1 MRQHSRLTSR
11 NLGRI
16 EVTEA
21 GSEAPLGHVT
31 DLSIG
36 GLGLLVSQP
45 LNEGTSYS
53 LCLHVP
59 DHRDIL
65 YQVPVEVTCRWVRRG
80 RRRDTYEVGFSL
92 DQPSQAFN
100 DLVAQL
106 LPRRR

>member
-1 MRQHSRLTSR
+1 MRQHSRLSFR
-11 NLGRI
+11 HLGRI

-21 GSEAPLGHVT
+21 ASEEPLGQVT
-31 DLSIG
+31 DLSLG
-36 GLGLLVSQP
+36 GVGLTTSQP
-45 LNEGTSYS
+45 LSEGISYS

-59 DHRDIL
+59 DHRDLL
-65 YQVPVEVTCRWVRRG
+65 YQVPVQATCRWVRRG
-80 RRRDTYEVGFSL
+80 RRRDSYEVGLSL

>member
-21 GSEAPLGHVT
+21 GCEELLGQVE
-31 DLSIG
+31 DLSLG
-36 GLGLLVSQP
+36 GLGLIVSQP
-45 LNEGTSYS
+45 LSEGTVYS

-65 YQVPVEVTCRWVRRG
+65 YELPVTATCRWVRKG
-80 RRRDTYEVGFSL
+80 RRPDSYEVGLSL

-106 LPRRR
+106 LPKRR

>member
-21 GSEAPLGHVT
+21 GREEPLGQVA
-31 DLSIG
+31 DLSLG
-36 GLGLLVSQP
+36 GVGLIVSQP
-45 LNEGTSYS
+45 LSEGASYT

-65 YQVPVEVTCRWVRRG
+65 YEVPVVATCRWVRKG
-80 RRRDTYEVGFSL
+80 RRRDSYEVGLSL